1 MDIYLNKW
9 SSRNYYWLISNAQ
22 VKGAILKI
30 LKKKKKKKTSEKIS
44 SASPKLCKHL
54 SRDTMFT

>member
-1 MDIYLNKW
+1 MLIYVYTVDN
-9 SSRNYYWLISNAQ
+9 Q
-22 VKGAILKI
+22 DVQGILKVYYVN
-30 LKKKKKKKTSEKIS
+30 KKKKKREKIS